1 MNAVLVEFLS
11 HLQPV
16 AEESAVW
23 ANGRFPLRMT
33 AYLAADLPP
42 LEYVTSVRA
51 IVLRNDSVLT
61 VRDAENTFHI
71 LPGGR
76 REEGETVETTLV
88 REMLEET
95 GWTIREPS
103 LIGILHLRHLAPR
116 PVDYVYPYPD
126 LLQLVYWAR
135 AGEFMPWHRKQG
147 EYEVESGFRP
157 IDQVIALGL
166 PISQQVFLVVARA
179 AARREG

>member
-1 MNAVLVEFLS
+1 MNADLAEFLS

-23 ANGRFPLRMT
+23 ANGQLPLRIT
-33 AYLAADLPP
+33 AYLAAGLPP

-51 IVLRNDSVLT
+51 IVLRDDFVLT

-76 REEGETVETTLV
+76 REEGETIEMTLE
-88 REMLEET
+88 REVLEET

-126 LLQLVYWAR
+126 MLQLVYWAR

-147 EYEVESGFRP
+147 EYEVVSGFRP
-157 IDQVIALGL
+157 IDHVIALGL
-166 PISQQVFLVVARA
+166 PVSQQIFLSAACA
-179 AARREG
+179 AARRER